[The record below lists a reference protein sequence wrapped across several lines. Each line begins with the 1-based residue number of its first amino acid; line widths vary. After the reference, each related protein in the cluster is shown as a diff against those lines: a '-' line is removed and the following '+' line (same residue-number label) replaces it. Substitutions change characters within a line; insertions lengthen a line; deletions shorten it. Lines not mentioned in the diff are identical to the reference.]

1 MAMLQSLS
9 PPGLLGFQASAS
21 PRTSK
26 MAPKSF
32 SEAGEAKE
40 EALPSLADGE
50 PVNGHLEPPA
60 DTPAG
65 PVAPAPR
72 RDTKPRP
79 THVASTKLPL
89 APESLDPPTLR
100 LVWRQR
106 ELEIQALRS
115 LQSQRDAQRSRIL
128 REVARLPPERESSRS
143 QEKLLHTQVQK
154 LTLELKKQKEQAQLE
169 KQQLEEQLE
178 QTKTVMHQLE
188 EELEGLHK
196 SCLMQLASTSW
207 VGRILKSSTGSVEVV
222 TAETLLDLSDT
233 SDQDEGSSRHE
244 GFRMED
250 VDWNAIAH
258 RYPNLLASIH
268 SSSESKRT
276 SHRQIPQLPLA
287 SPTETPGSGEG
298 KPEKQASR
306 LGKQHSQRKSVEW
319 SSLPVVGDSG
329 GSSSSSSSSETS
341 YTSERRRLRKAPRR
355 PTPGPGHVLAEH
367 IPARTRSSLSSQDHR
382 PRIILPRESQDSSGW
397 RFAGDSWA
405 WSSTWC
411 AQEFRPGSVIRVIEG
426 APLRSSLR
434 SSIKDSKAGS
444 EGLGGL
450 AGLVLQLGRTP
461 PPLPPS
467 APRAQPPFLRP
478 TPGAAGQLAA
488 QDLPQ
493 KMLHVGS
500 GSKTDPQTPP
510 PLSLSDRI
518 GPVRKARKVSDDW
531 PLTLTRPWSW
541 KGSCLKIVAV
551 NLRERFIRVLNQSTE
566 ETVDLGGY
574 TLQQLDHDFPVYLYR
589 FPPHT
594 LLEPRHHV
602 TVCPA
607 PPAPARNRR
616 GPRGRGKGPGGAK
629 QPPSS
634 VGGGPRHFHASGS
647 FVTLLLSPKGELLSQ
662 FQAPH
667 SVTPAPRTFEDN
679 TTVSIDRFPL
689 PDAEPA
695 ADTPE
700 KGRRPRPPRS
710 HPVPRA
716 RGRRRPRW
724 GPWVPGPPPLP
735 RLCPRKRPPRP
746 TRSPTLLPGLTPS
759 KRSSPGEVPATP
771 ERAETDAWEPL
782 PALPRERA
790 CAGAGGPGGPAGW
803 ARPARRPSP
812 LSPAADGPG
821 FADYQAGK
829 EHKEQRIRV
838 SRKTVDRD
846 CPFVALSVQSMREK
860 RFGFRLLSCPP
871 IPVSTS
877 RPV

>member
-9 PPGLLGFQASAS
+9 PPGLLGFQAS
-21 PRTSK
+21 
-26 MAPKSF
+26 
-32 SEAGEAKE
+32 AKE

-268 SSSESKRT
+268 SSSESN
-276 SHRQIPQLPLA
+276 
-287 SPTETPGSGEG
+287 
-298 KPEKQASR
+298 
-306 LGKQHSQRKSVEW
+306 
-319 SSLPVVGDSG
+319 
-329 GSSSSSSSSETS
+329 
-341 YTSERRRLRKAPRR
+341 
-355 PTPGPGHVLAEH
+355 
-367 IPARTRSSLSSQDHR
+367 
-382 PRIILPRESQDSSGW
+382 
-397 RFAGDSWA
+397 
-405 WSSTWC
+405 
-411 AQEFRPGSVIRVIEG
+411 
-426 APLRSSLR
+426 
-434 SSIKDSKAGS
+434 
-444 EGLGGL
+444 
-450 AGLVLQLGRTP
+450 
-461 PPLPPS
+461 
-467 APRAQPPFLRP
+467 
-478 TPGAAGQLAA
+478 
-488 QDLPQ
+488 
-493 KMLHVGS
+493 
-500 GSKTDPQTPP
+500 
-510 PLSLSDRI
+510 
-518 GPVRKARKVSDDW
+518 
-531 PLTLTRPWSW
+531 W

-716 RGRRRPRW
+716 RGRRRPR
-724 GPWVPGPPPLP
+724 
-735 RLCPRKRPPRP
+735 
-746 TRSPTLLPGLTPS
+746 SPTLLPGLTPS

-782 PALPRERA
+782 PALP
-790 CAGAGGPGGPAGW
+790 P
-803 ARPARRPSP
+803 
-812 LSPAADGPG
+812 DGPG